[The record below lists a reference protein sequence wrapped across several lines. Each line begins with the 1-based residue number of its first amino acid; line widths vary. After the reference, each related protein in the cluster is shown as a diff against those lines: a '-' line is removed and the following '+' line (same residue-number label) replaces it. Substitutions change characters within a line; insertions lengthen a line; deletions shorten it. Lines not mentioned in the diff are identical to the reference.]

1 MANRRGERAPGR
13 QGGAIRLVACRLSE
27 AEKNRAL
34 ADYDWIDLAE
44 PKGYGRLKDLL
55 DPVFDP
61 QAIATRLEDEVTDAV
76 KFVLVEH
83 GYVDKDYRSTL
94 YSFYAKKGRTYRRD
108 CVRLHFF
115 DGRIGF
121 DEAIADFLCRDVTPR
136 DCYYGY
142 IVLRPTMVATL
153 GRSVLAPGIRVGA
166 GGRAIQSEHNVNLLG
181 YVLPVWGFPSMEQ
194 PADIAVCAHV
204 SCWAILRYYSERFP
218 QYREYLI
225 EEMARLASPFDPGGL
240 VPSLGLTVWEAE
252 RVFQA
257 AGCFPL
263 VVAKK
268 QPEKEGEGDSEEAAA
283 EEDVAFYEEMLAYL
297 ESGFPLFVE
306 MRSRLHAVVLV
317 GCDWRERSVA
327 PTRSPSHAWEQ
338 VNTLLMVDD
347 NRLPYR
353 SVPASAISTLT
364 SDEGDYS
371 GEHFDKFIVAL
382 PEKIHFSASAVGAL
396 SDSLA
401 VVLVKGFQVAR
412 TNVRIRRYF
421 LTTISELREE
431 VREHASQMGGVL
443 TGLFMRLNSAQYV
456 WVVEFC
462 DQDQWDRGAVAAR
475 AIVDATASRQD
486 PVATLLLHDEQL
498 AISFDRS
505 SGRDRGES
513 VELGRPRRVPLP
525 RMELNLSQVVRHDT
539 GEAGE

>member
-1 MANRRGERAPGR
+1 M
-13 QGGAIRLVACRLSE
+13 VH
-27 AEKNRAL
+27 
-34 ADYDWIDLAE
+34 YDWISLVE
-44 PKGYGRLKDLL
+44 PKDYDRLRDLI
-55 DPVFDP
+55 DAVFDP
-61 QAIATRLEDEVTDAV
+61 QAIATRLKDEVTDAV

-108 CVRLHFF
+108 CVRLHLF

-121 DEAIADFLCRDVTPR
+121 DEARTDFLCRDVTPG

-166 GGRAIQSEHNVNLLG
+166 GGRAIQSEHKVNLLG
-181 YVLPVWGFPSMEQ
+181 YVLPVLGFPSMEQ
-194 PADIAVCAHV
+194 PADVAVCAHV

-225 EEMARLASPFDPGGL
+225 HDMARLASPFDPGGL

-268 QPEKEGEGDSEEAAA
+268 QPEDDGEGASEK
-283 EEDVAFYEEMLAYL
+283 DVAFYEEMLAYL
-297 ESGFPLFVE
+297 DSGFPLFME
-306 MRSRLHAVVLV
+306 IRSRLHAVVLV
-317 GCDWRERSVA
+317 GCSWHEQSVV
-327 PTRSPSHAWEQ
+327 PTRNPSHAWDQ

-353 SVPASAISTLT
+353 SVPASATSTLAV
-364 SDEGDYS
+364 ENRDYS
-371 GEHFDKFIVAL
+371 GEQFDKFIVAL
-382 PEKIHFSASAVGAL
+382 PEKVHFPASAVGAL
-396 SDSLA
+396 SDPLA
-401 VVLVKGFQVAR
+401 TVLIDGFRVEP
-412 TNVRIRRYF
+412 THVRIRRYF
-421 LTTISELREE
+421 MTTISELRKD
-431 VREHASQMGGVL
+431 VRRQASQMGDVL

-456 WVVEFC
+456 WVIEFC
-462 DQDQWDRGAVAAR
+462 DQAQWGRGAVAAR

-486 PVATLLLHDEQL
+486 PLATLLLHDERL
-498 AISFDRS
+498 AISFDQS
-505 SGRDRGES
+505 SDLNGGEL
-513 VELGRPRRVPLP
+513 VDLQRPHSVPLP
-525 RMELNLSQVVRHDT
+525 RMELNLHPVARHDAE
-539 GEAGE
+539 EASE

>member
-1 MANRRGERAPGR
+1 M
-13 QGGAIRLVACRLSE
+13 
-27 AEKNRAL
+27 
-34 ADYDWIDLAE
+34 DYDWIDLAAQ
-44 PKGYGRLKDLL
+44 GYGRLIELL
-55 DPVFDP
+55 DEVFDP
-61 QAIATRLEDEVTDAV
+61 SAIAEQLEEEVTNAV
-76 KFVLVEH
+76 KYVLVEH

-94 YSFYAKKGRTYRRD
+94 YSFYAKKGRPYRRD

-121 DEAIADFLCRDVTPR
+121 DVERTDFLCRDATPG

-166 GGRAIQSEHNVNLLG
+166 GGRAIQAEHKVNLLG

-218 QYREYLI
+218 QYREYLLD
-225 EEMARLASPFDPGGL
+225 EMARLASPFDPGGL
-240 VPSLGLTVWEAE
+240 VPSLGLTVREAE

-268 QPEKEGEGDSEEAAA
+268 RPVSEGEGGGEEGKK
-283 EEDVAFYEEMLAYL
+283 EKQDVAFYEEMLAYL

-327 PTRSPSHAWEQ
+327 LTRDPSHAWDQ

-353 SVPASAISTLT
+353 SVPASATSTLT
-364 SDEGDYS
+364 SVDGDYS
-371 GEHFDKFIVAL
+371 GEQFDRFIVAL
-382 PEKIHFSASAVGAL
+382 PEKIHFSAGAVGAL
-396 SDSLA
+396 SNRLA
-401 VVLVKGFQVAR
+401 LALVNGQRVAPA
-412 TNVRIRRYF
+412 NVRIRRYF
-421 LTTISELREE
+421 MTTVSALREE
-431 VREHASQMGGVL
+431 VRAQASSMGDML
-443 TGLFMRLNSAQYV
+443 TGLFMRLNSAQYI

-462 DQDQWDRGAVAAR
+462 GRGQWDRGAVAAR

-486 PVATLLLHDEQL
+486 PVATLLLHDDQL

-505 SGRDRGES
+505 AGKGRGTPFELQRRRG
-513 VELGRPRRVPLP
+513 VPLP
-525 RMELNLSQVVRHDT
+525 RMELNLGPVIRHDR
-539 GEAGE
+539 GQARD

>member
-1 MANRRGERAPGR
+1 M
-13 QGGAIRLVACRLSE
+13 
-27 AEKNRAL
+27 K
-34 ADYDWIDLAE
+34 YDWIDLAR
-44 PKGYGRLKDLL
+44 PKGYGQLTDLL

-61 QAIATRLEDEVTDAV
+61 QVIAKRLNNEVTDAA
-76 KFVLVEH
+76 KFVLLEH

-121 DEAIADFLCRDVTPR
+121 DEARTDFVCRDVTPG
-136 DCYYGY
+136 DCYFGY
-142 IVLRPTMVATL
+142 IVLRPTMIATL

-166 GGRAIQSEHNVNLLG
+166 GGRAVQSQHNVNLLG
-181 YVLPVWGFPSMEQ
+181 YVLPVLGFPSMEQ

-225 EEMARLASPFDPGGL
+225 YDMARLASPFDPGGL

-268 QPEKEGEGDSEEAAA
+268 QPEEGDGEDVSEQ

-317 GCDWRERSVA
+317 GCDWREQSVA
-327 PTRSPSHAWEQ
+327 PTRDPSHAWDQ
-338 VNTLLMVDD
+338 VNALLMVDD

-353 SVPASAISTLT
+353 SVPASATSTLT
-364 SDEGDYS
+364 SNEGDYS

-401 VVLVKGFQVAR
+401 VILIKGFGVAQA
-412 TNVRIRRYF
+412 NVRIRRYF
-421 LTTISELREE
+421 MATVSQLREE
-431 VREHASQMGGVL
+431 VREHASQIGSVL

-462 DQDQWDRGAVAAR
+462 SRDQWDRGAVAAR

-505 SGRDRGES
+505 SGGGKGKS
-513 VELGRPRRVPLP
+513 FELQRPRKVPLP
-525 RMELNLSQVVRHDT
+525 RMELNLSQVVRHGT
-539 GEAGE
+539 SEGGE

>member
-1 MANRRGERAPGR
+1 M
-13 QGGAIRLVACRLSE
+13 V
-27 AEKNRAL
+27 
-34 ADYDWIDLAE
+34 DFDWIDLAE
-44 PKGYGRLKDLL
+44 PKGYGQLKDLL

-61 QAIATRLEDEVTDAV
+61 ESIAKRLKDEVTDAV
-76 KFVLVEH
+76 RFVLVEH

-121 DEAIADFLCRDVTPR
+121 DEAQTDFLCRDVTPG

-225 EEMARLASPFDPGGL
+225 QDMARLASPFDPGGL

-252 RVFQA
+252 LVFQA

-268 QPEKEGEGDSEEAAA
+268 QPEQEGEEV
-283 EEDVAFYEEMLAYL
+283 EDVAFYEEMLAYL

-306 MRSRLHAVVLV
+306 MRRRLHAVVLV
-317 GCDWRERSVA
+317 GYDWRERSIV
-327 PTRSPSHAWEQ
+327 PTRDPSHAWDQ
-338 VNTLLMVDD
+338 VNALLMVDD

-353 SVPASAISTLT
+353 SVSASATSTLR
-364 SDEGDYS
+364 SDEQDYS
-371 GEHFDKFIVAL
+371 GENFDKFIVAL

-401 VVLVKGFQVAR
+401 VILMDGFRVERA
-412 TNVRIRRYF
+412 NVRIRRYF
-421 LTTISELREE
+421 MTTISELREA
-431 VREHASQMGGVL
+431 VREHASQMGDVL
-443 TGLFMRLNSAQYV
+443 TGLFRCLY
-456 WVVEFC
+456 
-462 DQDQWDRGAVAAR
+462 
-475 AIVDATASRQD
+475 T
-486 PVATLLLHDEQL
+486 
-498 AISFDRS
+498 
-505 SGRDRGES
+505 
-513 VELGRPRRVPLP
+513 
-525 RMELNLSQVVRHDT
+525 
-539 GEAGE
+539 

>member
-1 MANRRGERAPGR
+1 MAG
-13 QGGAIRLVACRLSE
+13 RLSE
-27 AEKNRAL
+27 AEKNQAL
-34 ADYDWIDLAE
+34 VDYDWIDLAE
-44 PKGYGRLKDLL
+44 PTGYGRLKDLL

-61 QAIATRLEDEVTDAV
+61 QAIAKRLEDEVTDAV

-121 DEAIADFLCRDVTPR
+121 DEALTDFLCRDVTPG

-142 IVLRPTMVATL
+142 IVLRPTMIATL

-204 SCWAILRYYSERFP
+204 SCWAILRYYSELFP

-225 EEMARLASPFDPGGL
+225 QEMARLASPFEPGGL

-268 QPEKEGEGDSEEAAA
+268 QPEEEGEGDSEEAE

-327 PTRSPSHAWEQ
+327 PTRDPSHAWEQ

-353 SVPASAISTLT
+353 SVPASATSTLT
-364 SDEGDYS
+364 SDERDYS

-401 VVLVKGFQVAR
+401 VVLVEGFQVAR
-412 TNVRIRRYF
+412 ANVRIRRYF
-421 LTTISELREE
+421 MTTISELREE

-462 DQDQWDRGAVAAR
+462 ALDQWDRGAVAAR

-505 SGRDRGES
+505 SGRDRGEP
-513 VELGRPRRVPLP
+513 VELRRPRRMPLP

>member
-1 MANRRGERAPGR
+1 MLRVGKGEIHRAVSLATEDGEEE
-13 QGGAIRLVACRLSE
+13 ALV
-27 AEKNRAL
+27 
-34 ADYDWIDLAE
+34 DYDWIDLAG
-44 PKGYGRLKDLL
+44 PKGYGGLKDVL
-55 DPVFDP
+55 DEVFDP
-61 QAIATRLEDEVTDAV
+61 TVIAEQLRDEVTDAV

-94 YSFYAKKGRTYRRD
+94 YSFYAKKGRPYRRD
-108 CVRLHFF
+108 CARLHFF

-121 DEAIADFLCRDVTPR
+121 DVERTDFLCRDVTPG

-142 IVLRPTMVATL
+142 IVLRPTMIATL

-225 EEMARLASPFDPGGL
+225 NDMARLASPFDPGGL

-252 RVFQA
+252 RVFKA

-263 VVAKK
+263 IVAKK
-268 QPEKEGEGDSEEAAA
+268 QPEDQGEGDGEEASEE
-283 EEDVAFYEEMLAYL
+283 EEDLAFYEEMLAYL

-306 MRSRLHAVVLV
+306 MRRRLHAVVLV
-317 GCDWRERSVA
+317 GCDWHEGSVA
-327 PTRSPSHAWEQ
+327 LTRDPAHAWDQ

-353 SVPASAISTLT
+353 SVPASATSTLK
-364 SDEGDYS
+364 SEEGDYS
-371 GEHFDKFIVAL
+371 GEQFDKFIVAL

-401 VVLVKGFQVAR
+401 KVLIDGRRVVRA
-412 TNVRIRRYF
+412 NVRIRRYF
-421 LTTISELREE
+421 MTTVSELREE
-431 VREHASQMGGVL
+431 VREHASQMGDVL

-462 DQDQWDRGAVAAR
+462 GQDQWDRGAVAAR

-498 AISFDRS
+498 AIVFDRS
-505 SGRDRGES
+505 SGRDSGAPVDLR
-513 VELGRPRRVPLP
+513 RPHRVPLP
-525 RMELNLSQVVRHDT
+525 RMELNLRPVLRHDT
-539 GEAGE
+539 GEAGD

>member
-1 MANRRGERAPGR
+1 MAN
-13 QGGAIRLVACRLSE
+13 
-27 AEKNRAL
+27 
-34 ADYDWIDLAE
+34 YDWIDLNG
-44 PKGYGRLKDLL
+44 PKGYGRLADVL
-55 DPVFDP
+55 DDVFEP
-61 QAIATRLEDEVTDAV
+61 RVIAKRLEEEVTDAV
-76 KFVLVEH
+76 KTVLIEY

-94 YSFYAKKGRTYRRD
+94 YSFYAKKGRAYRRD

-115 DGRIGF
+115 NSLVRLDKRRTDLVCEYGTP
-121 DEAIADFLCRDVTPR
+121 ADH
-136 DCYYGY
+136 YYGY
-142 IVLRPTMVATL
+142 MVLRPTMTATL

-166 GGRAIQSEHNVNLLG
+166 GGRAIQSEHKVRVLG
-181 YVLPVWGFPSMEQ
+181 YLLSVWGFPSMEQ

-225 EEMARLASPFDPGGL
+225 YDMGRLASPFDPGGL

-268 QPEKEGEGDSEEAAA
+268 RPKEEEQEEEAD
-283 EEDVAFYEEMLAYL
+283 EGFYEEMLAYL
-297 ESGFPLFVE
+297 DSGFPLFVE

-317 GCDWRERSVA
+317 GCCWRERSVV
-327 PTRSPSHAWEQ
+327 PKRDPSHAWEQ
-338 VNTLLMVDD
+338 VDTLLMVDD

-353 SVPASAISTLT
+353 SVPASAASSLAG
-364 SDEGDYS
+364 SPGYS
-371 GEHFDKFIVAL
+371 GEDFDKFIVAL
-382 PEKIHFSASAVGAL
+382 PEKIHFPAPAVGAL

-401 VVLVKGFQVAR
+401 VVLTQGFGVADES
-412 TNVRIRRYF
+412 VRIRRYF
-421 LTTISELREE
+421 MTTISGLRGE
-431 VREHASQMGGVL
+431 VREHASQMGDVL
-443 TGLFMRLNSAQYV
+443 VGLLMRLNSAQYV

-462 DQDQWDRGAVAAR
+462 SQEQWDRGAVAGR
-475 AIVDATASRQD
+475 AIVDATASQQD

-505 SGRDRGES
+505 PDGRQHQPVTLR
-513 VELGRPRRVPLP
+513 RPRTVALP
-525 RMELNLSQVVRHDT
+525 RMEVNLSQVVRHDADGGSGGGSET
-539 GEAGE
+539 GGGEWQNE